1 MMEFNPLK
9 PFNSL
14 VPLPPIKDVETKAVL
29 KKCIEARA
37 AMAELKTLAES
48 IPNQAVL
55 INTIPLLE
63 AKDSSEIENIA
74 TTTDRLFRFAFDS
87 EIHTDH
93 ATKEAVRYRTALF
106 EGFKSMQTRPL
117 CVATASEICTA
128 IKATPMNIRDVP
140 GTALANDKT
149 GGVIYTPPVGVEVI
163 REKLS
168 NWERFLHYE
177 TGIDPLIR
185 MAVGHYQF
193 EAIHPFTDGNGRTGR
208 ILNLLFLTHERLLSQ
223 PILYLSRYIL
233 AHKAECYSLLLQVT
247 QKQEWEPWILYM
259 LSAVSETARWTAGKI
274 LAIRDLMDETIQYIR
289 RQLPKIYTRE
299 LVETIFVQPYC
310 RISNLVDQNI
320 ARRETASAYLKSLCE
335 IGVLQEERVGRD
347 KIFIHSKLMRLLTSA
362 EHAFE
367 IYK

>member
-1 MMEFNPLK
+1 MSAFNPSK

-14 VPLPPIKDVETKAVL
+14 APLPPAKEVETKAVL

-63 AKDSSEIENIA
+63 AKDSSEIENIV
-74 TTTDRLFRFAFDS
+74 TTTDRLFRFAFDG
-87 EIHTDH
+87 EDRTDH
-93 ATKEAVRYRTALF
+93 ATKEALRYRTALF
-106 EGFKSMQTRPL
+106 EGFKSLQSRPL

-149 GGVIYTPPVGVEVI
+149 GEVIYTPPVGADVI

-177 TGIDPLIR
+177 TEIDPIIR

-208 ILNLLFLTHERLLSQ
+208 ILNLLFLTHEGLLSQ

-233 AHKAECYSLLLQVT
+233 AHKAEYYSLLMQVT

-259 LSAVSETARWTAGKI
+259 LSAVSETALWTARKI
-274 LAIRDLMDETIQYIR
+274 TAIRDLMDETIQYIR
-289 RQLPKIYTRE
+289 KELPKIYTRE

-310 RISNLVDQNI
+310 RITNLVEQNI
-320 ARRETASAYLKSLCE
+320 ARRETASVYLKTLSE
-335 IGVLQEERVGRD
+335 VGVLQEEKIGRE
-347 KIFIHSKLMRLLTSA
+347 KIFIHPKFMKLLTNA
-362 EHAFE
+362 EHSFE
-367 IYK
+367 RYG